1 MNTLNKIRVTAL
13 ALALTSVYA
22 SAATFSEADKNGDG
36 MLTLTEAQDAGLTDI
51 ATNFK
56 TIDTDKDG
64 KLSKAELKANR

>member
-1 MNTLNKIRVTAL
+1 MNTLNKIRVAAL

-36 MLTLTEAQDAGLTDI
+36 ALTLAEAKDAGLTDLV
-51 ATNFK
+51 TNFK
-56 TIDTDKDG
+56 TIDTNNDG